1 MKASRLA
8 TLWHMLANTCLQ
20 HALTADERRHF
31 EELGYLV
38 VHKALDSAGA
48 A

>member
-8 TLWHMLANTCLQ
+8 TNTCLQ

-38 VHKALDSAGA
+38 VHKALDSEGA